1 MNNHAQRL
9 TEIKARAEVR
19 SCLCAREDVPF
30 LLAQLEQAST
40 ELAVFRAKTH
50 DEQLSAALKLVG
62 VGNDRISRA
71 AEMGLADAANA
82 ARIEVGFELRDL
94 AKKLAASEAAA
105 AQMRAALEECA
116 PSIAVLSRDDRHA
129 PSMRKQMANAERLL
143 FAALAADAGK
153 GWLSPEEAARQKAE
167 IRKLHALRIEDGQE
181 AERLRKELEQ
191 RETHHKEL
199 HNANEQLSA
208 SLTSADNRYYLLLDA
223 TEKGGLVS
231 EEECARRCREVVRRW
246 DDFCNPDMRISYVP
260 ETEAELLAIIDRVAK
275 GGAR

>member
-9 TEIKARAEVR
+9 SEIKARAEAAEAPYVD
-19 SCLCAREDVPF
+19 DVPF
-30 LLAQLEQAST
+30 LLEQLKTWRMTS
-40 ELAVFRAKTH
+40 AVFEK
-50 DEQLSAALKLVG
+50 
-62 VGNDRISRA
+62 A
-71 AEMGLADAANA
+71 AESAQA
-82 ARIEVGFELRDL
+82 
-94 AKKLAASEAAA
+94 KLAASEAAA
-105 AQMRAALEECA
+105 GQMVEALEMIMER
-116 PSIAVLSRDDRHA
+116 SDEGSRFHSA
-129 PSMRKQMANAERLL
+129 CE
-143 FAALAADAGK
+143 AALATDAGK

-231 EEECARRCREVVRRW
+231 EEECARRCREVIGLAFAQFNAV
-246 DDFCNPDMRISYVP
+246 DP
-260 ETEAELLAIIDRVAK
+260 ETFTDSAALSAIIDRVAK

>member
-1 MNNHAQRL
+1 MTADTSKRL
-9 TEIKARAEVR
+9 AEIKARAEAAEAPYVD
-19 SCLCAREDVPF
+19 DVPF
-30 LLAQLEQAST
+30 LLEQLKTWRMTS
-40 ELAVFRAKTH
+40 AVFEK
-50 DEQLSAALKLVG
+50 
-62 VGNDRISRA
+62 A
-71 AEMGLADAANA
+71 AESAQA
-82 ARIEVGFELRDL
+82 
-94 AKKLAASEAAA
+94 KLAASEAATGA
-105 AQMRAALEECA
+105 MRAALEKAWRDLTNQWHNKPCIGKEESHA
-116 PSIAVLSRDDRHA
+116 AVT
-129 PSMRKQMANAERLL
+129 
-143 FAALAADAGK
+143 AALATTAGT

-231 EEECARRCREVVRRW
+231 EEECARRCREV
-246 DDFCNPDMRISYVP
+246 
-260 ETEAELLAIIDRVAK
+260 AEIVLLKCHVCGKPATCVGQYDNMEDGEPACDECCGNGGRLRQLGERCFPLYLEGPLNLDAIIERAAK